1 MKQREAPVKKPRK
14 TPLRKKRTN
23 NTRLSNDPNLISFEH
38 FPVWRGVVLNKKLYD
53 ALKIVKA
60 VRNHPNTFRTVPHTR
75 RPLTPANIQ
84 AAMAVV
90 GRFPKNPNAMTYNAF
105 GSRRAIKRYNKSEK
119 YQHVVGSPQHTS
131 FKAQLTRLHAAIA
144 SALQVYARP
153 GTARA
158 VGYHELV
165 DLTDRIEAAVA
176 TANERARTRAIW
188 RVLINPVAFDFS
200 YTPPV
205 ARGPVSTRMDKP
217 IIQELRRLRQ
227 AIAAAIYTYSAAPFT
242 SSADELDYSIALL
255 RAATSPPAV
264 ERELFSKL
272 LRRMN

>member
-1 MKQREAPVKKPRK
+1 MKRNAKAPVKKP
-14 TPLRKKRTN
+14 TPRKKRTN

-38 FPVWRGVVLNKKLYD
+38 FPVWRGVVLNKKLYN
-53 ALKIVKA
+53 AWEIVKA
-60 VRNHPNTFRTVPHTR
+60 VRNHPNTFRTVPHSR

-90 GRFPKNPNAMTYNAF
+90 GRLPKNPNAMTYNAF
-105 GSRRAIKRYNKSEK
+105 GSRRAIKRFNKSEK
-119 YQHVVGSPQHTS
+119 YQNVPGTPQHAS

-144 SALQVYARP
+144 SAIQVYARP

-176 TANERARTRAIW
+176 TANARRRTDALW
-188 RVLINPVAFDFS
+188 RVLIYPVAFK
-200 YTPPV
+200 YMPPV

-227 AIAAAIYTYSAAPFT
+227 AIAAAIHTYSAAPFT

-255 RAATSPPAV
+255 RAATSPAAV

-272 LRRMN
+272 LRRTN